1 MKTIGEFLFPEIAEK
16 YGKAARRAV
25 CAAAL
30 VLSVLLFC
38 AAVSAAFGMLFAAVR
53 ILSGGAAA

>member
-1 MKTIGEFLFPEIAEK
+1 MKTIGEFIFPEIADK
-16 YGKAARRAV
+16 CSKAARRAV

-38 AAVSAAFGMLFAAVR
+38 AAASTVFGMLFAAVR
-53 ILSGGAAA
+53 ILSDGAAA